1 MQKCNALCTVIVL
14 SVSYTHLH
22 VYKRQPAAKP
32 TTVETKAEAPAA
44 QSKAAVPAK
53 ASDEEGTRVSINN
66 ASAEELAR
74 AMNGVGLK
82 KAQAIV
88 SYREEYGP
96 FKTVED
102 PVSYTH
108 LDVYKRQVG
117 HNPNGQRNA
126 GCCQNSDHPEQL
138 VQSKFCLLYTSRS
151 SSQSF
156 GKLSFGNS
164 RNSWVESTSARVGY
178 LAISKLIRGLLILI
192 VYLLRW
198 MM

>member
-1 MQKCNALCTVIVL
+1 MKHGIKALLITL
-14 SVSYTHLH
+14 SLACAGMSHSALAAA
-22 VYKRQPAAKP
+22 PAAKP

-44 QSKAAVPAK
+44 QSKAVPAK

-102 PVSYTH
+102 
-108 LDVYKRQVG
+108 LKQVPG
-117 HNPNGQRNA
+117 M
-126 GCCQNSDHPEQL
+126 
-138 VQSKFCLLYTSRS
+138 
-151 SSQSF
+151 
-156 GKLSFGNS
+156 GNS
-164 RNSWVESTSARVGY
+164 LVERN
-178 LAISKLIRGLLILI
+178 LAVLTL
-192 VYLLRW
+192 
-198 MM
+198 

>member
-1 MQKCNALCTVIVL
+1 MKHGIKALLITL
-14 SVSYTHLH
+14 SLACAGMSHSAL
-22 VYKRQPAAKP
+22 AA
-32 TTVETKAEAPAA
+32 APAA

-102 PVSYTH
+102 
-108 LDVYKRQVG
+108 LKQVPG
-117 HNPNGQRNA
+117 M
-126 GCCQNSDHPEQL
+126 
-138 VQSKFCLLYTSRS
+138 
-151 SSQSF
+151 
-156 GKLSFGNS
+156 GNS
-164 RNSWVESTSARVGY
+164 LVERNMAVLT
-178 LAISKLIRGLLILI
+178 L
-192 VYLLRW
+192 
-198 MM
+198 